1 MFKRD
6 NSQKAVDS
14 EWHEFRHEARTTAFD
29 IQEFGDID
37 IEKYDLETARIT
49 GQENPDTY
57 TWRRPLY
64 PEGPFDIRKLKD
76 R

>member
-1 MFKRD
+1 MFKRG

-14 EWHEFRHEARTTAFD
+14 EWHEFRHEARKNAFD
-29 IQEFGDID
+29 IQEFGPID

-49 GQENPDTY
+49 GRENPETY
-57 TWRRPLY
+57 ILKRPLY
-64 PEGPFDIRKLKD
+64 PQNRIDVRTLRD